1 MSINIEKIK
10 EVLIKNNITLYDG
23 LTDEE
28 FEKILDKVAL
38 EMGYDGTSKDSKELH
53 YDTRFAVR
61 EDTKTIHGG
70 DYYISYFYDENGNP
84 CLPELAK
91 RVNTVEY
98 TKSGK
103 RINETYGLLG

>member
-1 MSINIEKIK
+1 MIKKKYSSIEEIP
-10 EVLIKNNITLYDG
+10 
-23 LTDEE
+23 DEE

-84 CLPELAK
+84 CPPELAK